1 MFTHFLQVISIVFLQ
16 IEIVLVRLDSGS
28 ITVYYGLMK
37 VHMCFQLCM
46 LGFIEGRLL
55 ISKAILNKPLP
66 TVVISNQI
74 CQIAFIQNTLVSY
87 QNESVSSKW
96 ELPFLPPSS
105 LKLWRKERARRQLS
119 WDTQVPPNALMV
131 VKGNKTSQSKVWCM

>member
-16 IEIVLVRLDSGS
+16 IEMVLVRLDSGS

-87 QNESVSSKW
+87 QNECYIKMRAAFLAPI
-96 ELPFLPPSS
+96 LP
-105 LKLWRKERARRQLS
+105 Q
-119 WDTQVPPNALMV
+119 V
-131 VKGNKTSQSKVWCM
+131 VKEGESKKATLMGYTGASQCINGGQR